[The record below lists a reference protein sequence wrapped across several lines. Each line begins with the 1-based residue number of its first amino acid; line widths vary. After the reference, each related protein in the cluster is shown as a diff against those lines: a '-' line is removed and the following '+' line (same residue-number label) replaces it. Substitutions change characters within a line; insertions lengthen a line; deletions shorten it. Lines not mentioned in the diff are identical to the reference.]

1 MIELVWQLMMGFGL
15 AASAGLRAF
24 LPLLVVGVAGR
35 FEVIGLGERFTWMSS
50 DAALVVFAVA
60 VVIEVLGDKIPIVD
74 HGLDAVGTF
83 ARPIAGALAAASP
96 ITAMDPVTATVVGV
110 ILGATIAGGVHAA
123 KAGTRLL
130 STGGTAGLATPVI
143 SLAEDALS
151 VSAALVSLFLPV
163 VTFVLVLAVLYL
175 FLRGRRARSSRPVA
189 AAGAD

>member
-1 MIELVWQLMMGFGL
+1 MIEVAWQLMMGFGL

-35 FEVIGLGERFTWMSS
+35 LELIGLGERFTWMSS
-50 DAALVVFAVA
+50 DAALIVFAVA

-74 HGLDAVGTF
+74 HALDAVGTF
-83 ARPIAGALAAASP
+83 ARPVAGALAAASP

-110 ILGATIAGGVHAA
+110 ILGTTIAGGVHAA

-143 SLAEDALS
+143 SATEDALS
-151 VSAALVSLFLPV
+151 FGAAMVSLFLPV
-163 VTFVLVLAVLYL
+163 VTFALVLVVFYVVY
-175 FLRGRRARSSRPVA
+175 RGRRPRSDTLAV
-189 AAGAD
+189 GGTD